1 MRKPK
6 PHRELAS
13 DPFADRQ
20 SLPPFAA
27 LRAFEA
33 VGRLNGVRK
42 AAVELGVNH
51 AVVSR
56 HLRLLETWLGAP
68 LFDRSHVTPR
78 LNTIGR
84 DYHAVISSSIA
95 AIARGTR
102 DVRRADEESR
112 LLIWCVPGMASRW
125 MAANIEDFLRQQP
138 EIEVE
143 LRPTDNSPNFAAD
156 EADADI
162 RFVRDISGMGTPPGV
177 TWLRFARPVVFP
189 VASPAWVEANPP
201 LHKPQDVLKT
211 RLLHEENDDEW
222 RAWLL
227 AKGVAPGERL
237 PGSRLW
243 HAHLTLDAARRGQ
256 GVSLAN
262 PFLIA
267 DDLSE
272 GRLVALLPDDERR
285 GAEIGAYVFFFHE
298 DAARRVPL
306 IKFREWLVARA
317 AGFLTEWRSG
327 GPRP

>member
-1 MRKPK
+1 MRHPK
-6 PHRELAS
+6 PDGDLGGDS
-13 DPFADRQ
+13 FGDRQ

-33 VGRLNGVRK
+33 VGRLSGVRK

-51 AVVSR
+51 AVISR
-56 HLRLLETWLGAP
+56 HLRLLETWLGVP

-84 DYHAVISSSIA
+84 EYHSVVSASIA
-95 AIARGTR
+95 SISRGTR
-102 DVRRADEESR
+102 EVMRADEENR

-125 MAANIEDFLRQQP
+125 MAANVEDFLSLHS

-143 LRPTDNSPNFAAD
+143 LRPTDKSPHFAAD

-162 RFVRDISGMGTPPGV
+162 RFVRDISGLATEAGV

-189 VASPAWVEANPP
+189 VASPAWVAANPP
-201 LHKPQDVLKT
+201 LQTPQDLLGV

-237 PGSRLW
+237 PGPRLW

-267 DDLSE
+267 DDLSQ
-272 GRLVALLPDDERR
+272 GRLVALLPDDRTR
-285 GAEIGAYVFFFHE
+285 GAEIGAYVLFTHE
-298 DAARRVPL
+298 DAARRIPL
-306 IKFREWLVARA
+306 IKFRDWLVSRA
-317 AGFLTEWRSG
+317 AAFQTGWRFAD
-327 GPRP
+327 